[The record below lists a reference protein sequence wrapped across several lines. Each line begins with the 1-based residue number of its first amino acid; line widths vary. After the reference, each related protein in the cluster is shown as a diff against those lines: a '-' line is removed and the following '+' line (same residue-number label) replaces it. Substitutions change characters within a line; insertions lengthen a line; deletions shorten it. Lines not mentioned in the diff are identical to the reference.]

1 MRQRIPIIP
10 HRVLHSPKYAP
21 YQHQHTHRIQSIQ
34 IPFPRH
40 IWIIVTLCCGELA
53 DPHLENDRRDD
64 KKPERDDLDR
74 KSSDN
79 NIIPN
84 TTLFLVTTIP
94 AAPP

>member
-1 MRQRIPIIP
+1 
-10 HRVLHSPKYAP
+10 
-21 YQHQHTHRIQSIQ
+21 
-34 IPFPRH
+34 
-40 IWIIVTLCCGELA
+40 
-53 DPHLENDRRDD
+53 LENDRRDD